1 MAFQLLPLLLRFPWK
16 WFPHKVHAC
25 YKNIFST
32 VCIFE
37 TDQNSLQFNHI
48 ISLYFQS
55 PEAIKKCHC
64 AIPQFQNQSA
74 TSRLSSFSP
83 RPSFPYSLPSSSDF
97 FFLLLLSFFI
107 LLFLLLS
114 PTSSSSFF
122 PSPTSSF
129 FLSFSYFFLFFLF
142 TSIFLYAAF
151 PPHINL
157 NLSDDSEILDRNLH
171 EH

>member
-97 FFLLLLSFFI
+97 FFLSLSYFFFFFLLLLLLLSFLLLLLLSFFLLLLLI
-107 LLFLLLS
+107 LLVHVHICQYMPLFLH
-114 PTSSSSFF
+114 
-122 PSPTSSF
+122 
-129 FLSFSYFFLFFLF
+129 
-142 TSIFLYAAF
+142 TSILT
-151 PPHINL
+151 
-157 NLSDDSEILDRNLH
+157 
-171 EH
+171 